1 LFWQTL
7 PGSGQDSRLRGNDAA
22 FEIAFGSVSAK
33 GSLKNKRAMIP
44 HFQAAFGGVKAKG
57 SLKRV
62 ECGRRASARIC
73 FALCFV

>member
-1 LFWQTL
+1 MTFLC
-7 PGSGQDSRLRGNDAA
+7 GNGVAC
-22 FEIAFGSVSAK
+22 EIAFGSVFAES
-33 GSLKNKRAMIP
+33 SLKNKRAMIP